1 MGILYVCATP
11 IGNMSD
17 VSKRLIE
24 TLNQVDYILV
34 EDTRRTIKLLNH
46 YEIKKKMISYH
57 KFNEKERSGNVIQ
70 DLKDG
75 KNIALVSD
83 AGTPCISD
91 PGYEVVRQARENGIE
106 VIAIPGPSAVI
117 SALSISGFELSSF
130 SFYGFLPRETSKQEK
145 VLIDIKNNGI
155 DTFVIYE
162 SPNRI
167 IKTLEN
173 TQNIFKNAI
182 VLVASDLTK
191 VHEKSIYGPIE
202 QVIKTLKE
210 DEKSNLGEYAVV
222 INKNERIEEVVSDLS
237 LEALLFDTAIKNQCT
252 IKTAITILN
261 KDSKYSKT
269 ELYNASLNIKE
280 IMNKRN

>member
-1 MGILYVCATP
+1 MGKLYVCATP
-11 IGNMSD
+11 VGNMSD

-75 KNIALVSD
+75 KNIALVGD

-91 PGYEVVRQARENGIE
+91 PGYEVVKQARENEIE

-145 VLIDIKNNGI
+145 ALIDIKNNGI

-202 QVIKTLKE
+202 QVTNTLKE
-210 DEKSNLGEYAVV
+210 DEKSNLGEYAIV
-222 INKNERIEEVVSDLS
+222 INKNEKQEEIQNDLS
-237 LEALLFDTAIKNQCT
+237 LEALLFDTAVKNKCSIKA
-252 IKTAITILN
+252 AITILN
-261 KDSKYSKT
+261 RDSDYSKT
-269 ELYNASLNIKE
+269 DLYNASLNIKE